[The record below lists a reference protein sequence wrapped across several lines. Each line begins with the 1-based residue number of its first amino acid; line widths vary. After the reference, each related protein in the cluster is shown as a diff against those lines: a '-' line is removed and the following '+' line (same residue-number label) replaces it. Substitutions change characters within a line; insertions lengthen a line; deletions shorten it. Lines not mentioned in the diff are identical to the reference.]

1 MLIDRNDELA
11 ALHEKGHLQEAQI
24 AAGTMELS
32 LREDEVRASGCLDGY
47 AEHFIWCQLEQSCCC
62 LGHTSKQTCVPPT
75 SPRLTA
81 ACACVMAAASWLAAD
96 ASAGA
101 AGL

>member
-32 LREDEVRASGCLDGY
+32 LREDEVRAGVCLDGC
-47 AEHFIWCQLEQSCCC
+47 AAHFSWCQLEHGCR
-62 LGHTSKQTCVPPT
+62 LGRNSKQARLPPT
-75 SPRLTA
+75 RGCCT
-81 ACACVMAAASWLAAD
+81 
-96 ASAGA
+96 
-101 AGL
+101 